1 MLEKDQIIKNYAQY
15 MMKGIRAIISR
26 TQIKVAVT
34 ANVIRETIFSLTL
47 RPKTLFNVMLN
58 IRPPS
63 IG

>member
-34 ANVIRETIFSLTL
+34 ATVIRETIFSLTL
-47 RPKTLFNVMLN
+47 RPKMLFNEMLN

-63 IG
+63 RG